1 MAFRLIEFWQ
11 VRPWD
16 LTKFTWCIVTKS
28 GVPTHTSWLIETSVQ
43 VIRVCVCF
51 FRESSWSKAIPERF
65 GFWFNYHSDVSMRA
79 SIAWPYTERERDG
92 RELALQMTCQ
102 QSITRATK
110 ASTYIP
116 INSSIFGR
124 WRSSSPPA
132 GRIHFPV
139 QLVRE
144 RKKKKEATLPR
155 LPHRKTLGLLALG
168 KKAYDSTDRP
178 FSLRTTVAARVER
191 VLVLRRKCF
200 VPVQSSVPV
209 IRLIRKSPLET
220 MRIIYLLG
228 LVIGVTFVSAKHHL
242 WPDVNPATMSPSIRD
257 ESDVQ
262 SDDGQ
267 SNIASGG
274 YLKNRSRIDTSSQ
287 SSKVPSPNI
296 NQTSAAEME
305 AIGSIQKNMSHS
317 TRSNQDHHHR
327 NKHWPVAKGI
337 QQPGRPS
344 TGWVQFHCWCHLHL

>member
-1 MAFRLIEFWQ
+1 MALYREREGWP
-11 VRPWD
+11 RA
-16 LTKFTWCIVTKS
+16 
-28 GVPTHTSWLIETSVQ
+28 GV
-43 VIRVCVCF
+43 
-51 FRESSWSKAIPERF
+51 A
-65 GFWFNYHSDVSMRA
+65 NDVSTEYYK
-79 SIAWPYTERERDG
+79 SHQGQHLYSNQFVHFWPLEIFLPTGWPNTFPR
-92 RELALQMTCQ
+92 
-102 QSITRATK
+102 
-110 ASTYIP
+110 ST
-116 INSSIFGR
+116 GE
-124 WRSSSPPA
+124 
-132 GRIHFPV
+132 G
-139 QLVRE
+139 E
-144 RKKKKEATLPR
+144 KKKERGDVASSSTSENPR
-155 LPHRKTLGLLALG
+155 PAGSR

-178 FSLRTTVAARVER
+178 FSLRTTLAARVER

-242 WPDVNPATMSPSIRD
+242 WPDVNPTTMSPSIRD

-305 AIGSIQKNMSHS
+305 AIGSVQKNMSHS

-344 TGWVQFHCWCHLHL
+344 TG